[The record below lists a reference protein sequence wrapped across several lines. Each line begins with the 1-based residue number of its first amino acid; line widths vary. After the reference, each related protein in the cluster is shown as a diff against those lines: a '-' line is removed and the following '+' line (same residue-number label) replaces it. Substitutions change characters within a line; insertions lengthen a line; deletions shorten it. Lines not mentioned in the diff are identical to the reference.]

1 MTGARRQSV
10 RATALLIVLALC
22 WPMATA
28 FAAAASSPA
37 QRACCMRASH
47 GCHSH
52 DNSGDRF
59 ESVCRACG
67 WCHALPNA
75 RARLA
80 GTHVRFSFSLHH
92 AAEFAEPQSQPI
104 FAPSRLHASRAPPTN
119 ALASEEI

>member
-28 FAAAASSPA
+28 FAAAAAAPA
-37 QRACCMRASH
+37 RPACCMRASH

-59 ESVCRACG
+59 ESVCHACG

-75 RARLA
+75 QAHLA
-80 GTHVRFSFSLHH
+80 ATSVTISFSLHH
-92 AAEFAEPQSQPI
+92 AAEFGEPQSRPI
-104 FAPSRLHASRAPPTN
+104 FAPSRLHLSRAPPTG